1 MNRISIQI
9 LENGGLW
16 SISSRLLFSLT
27 YMQDMQI
34 FQKIHCIGIIDDVK
48 KEEKKSNKI
57 EHSYIFEKDV
67 TQLYWFCH

>member
-1 MNRISIQI
+1 
-9 LENGGLW
+9 
-16 SISSRLLFSLT
+16 
-27 YMQDMQI
+27 MQDMQI

-67 TQLYWFCH
+67 MQLYWFCH